1 MNLFYKSLLL
11 SAVLVVGA
19 CSSAGDKPDSVASTS
34 TVSEPDEVTCRNV
47 AKTGTRIS
55 SKVCKTNRAWAEI
68 ARRGREDA
76 DSVTR
81 TATQGTTYQT
91 GGAN

>member
-55 SKVCKTNRAWAEI
+55 NKVCKTNRAWAEI
-68 ARRGREDA
+68 ARRGRDDA
-76 DSVTR
+76 E
-81 TATQGTTYQT
+81 AYQRNAHQNRDY
-91 GGAN
+91 GGGSAN

>member
-1 MNLFYKSLLL
+1 MNLIVKTCLICTALAL
-11 SAVLVVGA
+11 GA
-19 CSSAGDKPDSVASTS
+19 CSSTEGKPDSVASTS
-34 TVSEPDEVTCRNV
+34 TVSNPDDVTCRNV

-68 ARRGREDA
+68 ARRAREDVDA
-76 DSVTR
+76 TTR